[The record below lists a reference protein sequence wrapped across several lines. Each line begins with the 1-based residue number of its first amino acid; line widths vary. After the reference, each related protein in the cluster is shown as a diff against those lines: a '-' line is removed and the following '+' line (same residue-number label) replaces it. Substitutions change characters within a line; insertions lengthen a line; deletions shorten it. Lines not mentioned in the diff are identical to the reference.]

1 MLSPSL
7 ATSVDWTVPDGAEL
21 KLSTVMEALTYN
33 HVDDAE
39 NPGDTI
45 VVDSNGWKVGIK
57 TRPSMNCFSSQDQ
70 QCCHDWMSRAWTS
83 VLWFRCW
90 NSVLLLSPTGGS
102 GTPRDLWC
110 KTDRRYM
117 FRTKRLAIIIC
128 EYTCCTRLS
137 RWTLLCFYLH
147 KKQQLFI
154 GRSQKYPFQFSNGYN
169 TICMSCWYC
178 CSQCSCKIQLESII
192 IVPPLCLLLW
202 STIGT
207 WCTVFN
213 TIRHDSHSW
222 KPPR

>member
-70 QCCHDWMSRAWTS
+70 QWCHDWMSRAWTS

-117 FRTKRLAIIIC
+117 FSTAEDQTTCYNHLRIYMLYAPIKVDFVVLLSPQETAIVHWQ
-128 EYTCCTRLS
+128 ES
-137 RWTLLCFYLH
+137 
-147 KKQQLFI
+147 
-154 GRSQKYPFQFSNGYN
+154 
-169 TICMSCWYC
+169 
-178 CSQCSCKIQLESII
+178 KISIPVLKWI
-192 IVPPLCLLLW
+192 
-202 STIGT
+202 
-207 WCTVFN
+207 
-213 TIRHDSHSW
+213 
-222 KPPR
+222 